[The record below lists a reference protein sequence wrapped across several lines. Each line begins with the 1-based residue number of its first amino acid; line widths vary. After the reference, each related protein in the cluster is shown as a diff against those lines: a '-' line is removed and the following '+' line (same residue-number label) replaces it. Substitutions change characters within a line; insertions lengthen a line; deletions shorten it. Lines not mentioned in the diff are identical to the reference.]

1 MSSWSENPKNCLME
15 LDVGAGPVTRRVS
28 ETVAS
33 HRGLTPM
40 MTMMAAMTSM
50 RKPGQRNRRRR
61 RRRNEEDDDDNDGD
75 GDGDDD
81 DGDDAMVASEC

>member
-1 MSSWSENPKNCLME
+1 MSSWSENPKNCLKE

-40 MTMMAAMTSM
+40 TMMAAMTTM
-50 RKPGQRNRRRR
+50 KKPGQRNRRRR
-61 RRRNEEDDDDNDGD
+61 RREE
-75 GDGDDD
+75 
-81 DGDDAMVASEC
+81 